1 MATKILVGGSLE
13 DHAVVKYALSSTMP
27 DAVVEVAAD
36 GFRTLELARRTRPD
50 LVVLDPAV
58 SPISGPQL
66 VARLREEAPATVVV
80 CWTAEGDVEE
90 ATELLLAGSAGYLL
104 KENVPGDLVRHLTA
118 ALDGGVVIAPP
129 VAAELLPRFAQA
141 VVREAEL
148 TRALAETTMQLQEIA
163 GTKDEIMANVNHELR
178 TPVTIV
184 KGIAHLLKSGRL
196 SEDDQELF
204 VKRMDAAVDK
214 LTGTVEDM
222 LSVADLGR
230 GRLTLVPKTLQM
242 DVLTHEVCDRV
253 ADLFPEITIDRFVQ
267 PSLQV
272 LADLA
277 RLGEAMEQI
286 VDNGCRFSPSGGR
299 VEVTLKRVAEGSA
312 LGLRLAE
319 DAAPALEG
327 AALVEPEYEIGTS
340 DRAVGARLGALV
352 GRAFGSGRP
361 PGRVRARFTGAA
373 GQSFGAFLAAGVAL
387 ELTGEEHSAL
397 LVTFPPPAAD
407 DTNGNGWASADG
419 GATAPEPGSPDD
431 EAEALLR
438 RLLKE

>member
-1 MATKILVGGSLE
+1 M
-13 DHAVVKYALSSTMP
+13 
-27 DAVVEVAAD
+27 
-36 GFRTLELARRTRPD
+36 
-50 LVVLDPAV
+50 
-58 SPISGPQL
+58 
-66 VARLREEAPATVVV
+66 ARLREEAPATVVV

-299 VEVTLKRVAEGSA
+299 VEVTLKRVAEGVMFSVTDSGDGLA
-312 LGLRLAE
+312 RKLVNKAFREPFVTGEDVLRKEKAGLGLGLHLARQLIVMHGGIMWA
-319 DAAPALEG
+319 DPLPSG
-327 AALVEPEYEIGTS
+327 GSRV
-340 DRAVGARLGALV
+340 
-352 GRAFGSGRP
+352 AFCIP
-361 PGRVRARFTGAA
+361 
-373 GQSFGAFLAAGVAL
+373 
-387 ELTGEEHSAL
+387 EHSAL

-407 DTNGNGWASADG
+407 DTNGNGWASGDG